1 MCRTSNGKSTTI
13 NAMLRN
19 KIMPSGIG
27 HTTHCF
33 IQVEGCDS
41 SDGFLLTE
49 DSDQQKSISVII
61 LMWLID
67 WLYWVLRRMG
77 NISAIPWNKEC
88 IYSKRL
94 CDWVYD
100 FDLNHITP
108 QVEYLMYIVSK
119 TQF

>member
-61 LMWLID
+61 LM
-67 WLYWVLRRMG
+67 
-77 NISAIPWNKEC
+77 
-88 IYSKRL
+88 
-94 CDWVYD
+94 
-100 FDLNHITP
+100 
-108 QVEYLMYIVSK
+108 
-119 TQF
+119 